1 MNNSKFNI
9 FINPK
14 NISIHDRGF
23 NYGDGLFETIL
34 VKDSKIKY
42 LIDHIKRLH
51 AGCKKLNLNK
61 PGSDLLKQNIKK
73 TIGIKT
79 NCIIK
84 IILTRGSSSFGYKF
98 TKAMSHNLYFIQHDK
113 ISTVKKNRAVK
124 LKISN
129 YNIYENSDLAKIK
142 HLNRIDQC
150 LIASELNNK
159 KNMDDL
165 VVIYNNNIIET
176 LSSNIFFVKI
186 NKSNI
191 IFYSPEITKYG
202 IDGIMKNQIIKFL
215 KNKKYKV
222 LEQDIS
228 IKTLKNYDVSF
239 KVNSVQGLVF
249 IDQIENN
256 KFSKDH
262 IIYNILKD
270 FIY

>member
-1 MNNSKFNI
+1 MNHSKFNI

-34 VKDSKIKY
+34 IKDSKIKY
-42 LIDHIKRLH
+42 LIDHTKRLH
-51 AGCKKLNLNK
+51 AGCKKLKLNK
-61 PGSDLLKQNIKK
+61 PSLDLLEKNINKA
-73 TIGIKT
+73 IGKKT
-79 NCIIK
+79 NCVIK
-84 IILTRGSSSFGYKF
+84 VILTRGSSSFGYKF
-98 TKAMSHNLYFIQHDK
+98 TKDISHNLYFIKHDK
-113 ISTVKKNRAVK
+113 TSAVKKNRAVK

-150 LIASELNNK
+150 LIASELNNQ

-165 VVIYNNNIIET
+165 VVTYNNNIIET
-176 LSSNIFFVKI
+176 LSSNIFFVSL

-191 IFYSPEITKYG
+191 IFYSPKITKCG
-202 IDGIMKNQIIKFL
+202 IDGIIKNQIIKFL
-215 KNKKYKV
+215 KNKKYRV
-222 LEQDIS
+222 LEKDIPVES
-228 IKTLKNYDVSF
+228 LMNFDVSF
-239 KVNSVQGLVF
+239 KVNSIQGLVF

-256 KFSKDH
+256 KFSKNQ

>member
-1 MNNSKFNI
+1 MSHPKFNI

-14 NISIHDRGF
+14 NISIYDRGF

-34 VKDSKIKY
+34 VKDSEVKY
-42 LIDHIKRLH
+42 LTDHIKRLH
-51 AGCKKLNLNK
+51 DGCKKLKFTK
-61 PGSDLLKQNIKK
+61 PSLDLLKKNIKK
-73 TIGIKT
+73 AIGKNT

-84 IILTRGSSSFGYKF
+84 IILTRGSGLFGYKF
-98 TKAMSHNLYFIQHDK
+98 IKDISHNLYFIKHNK
-113 ISTVKKNRAVK
+113 VSMTKKNKLVK

-150 LIASELNNK
+150 LIASELNNQ
-159 KNMDDL
+159 KNIDDL
-165 VVIYNNNIIET
+165 VVTYNNNIIET

-186 NKSNI
+186 NKSNL
-191 IFYSPEITKYG
+191 IFNSPKISKCG
-202 IDGIMKNQIIKFL
+202 IDGIIKNQIIKFL
-215 KNKKYKV
+215 KNKKYRV
-222 LEQDIS
+222 LEKDIPVES
-228 IKTLKNYDVSF
+228 LMNFDVSF
-239 KVNSVQGLVF
+239 KVNSIQGLVF

-256 KFSKDH
+256 KFSKNQ

>member
-1 MNNSKFNI
+1 MNHSKFNI

-14 NISIHDRGF
+14 KISIHDRGF

-42 LIDHIKRLH
+42 FTDHMRRLH
-51 AGCKKLNLNK
+51 AGCRKLNLNK
-61 PGSDLLKQNIKK
+61 PSSDLLKKNIKK
-73 TIGIKT
+73 AIGKKI

-98 TKAMSHNLYFIQHDK
+98 TKDINHNLYFIKHDK
-113 ISTVKKNRAVK
+113 TSAVKKNRAVK
-124 LKISN
+124 LKVSN
-129 YNIYENSDLAKIK
+129 YNIHENSDLAKIK

-150 LIASELNNK
+150 LIASELNNQ
-159 KNMDDL
+159 KNIDDL
-165 VVIYNNNIIET
+165 IVTYNNNIIET
-176 LSSNIFFVKI
+176 LSSNIFFVKK

-191 IFYSPEITKYG
+191 IFYSPKITKCG
-202 IDGIMKNQIIKFL
+202 IDGIIKNQIIKFL

-222 LEQDIS
+222 LEKDIS

-239 KVNSVQGLVF
+239 KVNSIQGLVF
-249 IDQIENN
+249 VDQIENN